1 MTKKK
6 RGSSSVYRTG
16 TDSVKIRLI
25 VLIVLA
31 ALLLLT
37 ALFAKYICPY
47 DPYEQNLLLAKQP
60 PGPEHLLGTD
70 RYGRDMFSRI
80 LIAGTT
86 SIFSTLI
93 LVSITTVTGTFVG
106 IICGWRGG
114 FVDAFLMRIS
124 DLFLAF
130 PSLVFALAVA
140 GVLGGGVQ
148 NAVLALA
155 VVSWPKFARLARGLT
170 LTQKEAPYIMAARLS
185 GSSTPA
191 LLLRHIL
198 PNIAGPVLVTAVL
211 DIGTMMMELA
221 GLSFL
226 GLGVQPPA
234 AEWGSMINEGRSLL
248 QIAPWMSLAPG
259 AAIFVTV
266 LIFNL
271 LGDTLRDYLDPE
283 HKKKRGK

>member
-1 MTKKK
+1 MLT
-6 RGSSSVYRTG
+6 
-16 TDSVKIRLI
+16 
-25 VLIVLA
+25 VLA

-37 ALFAKYICPY
+37 ALCAEYICPY

-70 RYGRDMFSRI
+70 RYGRDMLSRI
-80 LIAGTT
+80 LVGGTT

-93 LVSITTVTGTFVG
+93 LVIITTVTGTLVG
-106 IICGWRGG
+106 IICGWWGG
-114 FVDAFLMRIS
+114 FVDAVLMRIS

-170 LTQKEAPYIMAARLS
+170 LTQKEAPYMMAARLS